1 MIVVEDPAALYKRLQ
16 AQWAKTEADGDE
28 LRDRIELREG
38 LQPCARSWKTIRDAK
53 LGDAFG
59 DGCTFIEQR
68 FIDDPVIPHAKKVFE
83 LVEMMKKNTVVDG
96 ADLDGVFEVATFLKP
111 GATKEQIA
119 ALEKRL
125 STTFQESEE
134 AVLLGNRLLGDYKD
148 FLRASNRIGEVR
160 PVIERFEKA
169 FADANDTKRRVYER
183 AVLDIYGVIEH
194 LRALQWLVIE
204 FQHSVSE
211 GNRVL

>member
-1 MIVVEDPAALYKRLQ
+1 M
-16 AQWAKTEADGDE
+16 
-28 LRDRIELREG
+28 
-38 LQPCARSWKTIRDAK
+38 
-53 LGDAFG
+53 
-59 DGCTFIEQR
+59 
-68 FIDDPVIPHAKKVFE
+68 IPHAKKVFE

-148 FLRASNRIGEVR
+148 FLRASNRIGEGMFYCAEDVNTDDEWMCNMICFLLMVSIRTARIRNSTRSNLEDTQSSLLGRVR
-160 PVIERFEKA
+160 ER
-169 FADANDTKRRVYER
+169 ER
-183 AVLDIYGVIEH
+183 YHFYHPSQSGP
-194 LRALQWLVIE
+194 
-204 FQHSVSE
+204 
-211 GNRVL
+211 